1 MEKKKLHARKWK
13 SIGKGVIFLKF
24 LQMSFISRDTVN
36 IFSNIHG
43 KGCQDYPNLWN
54 SITFGI
60 LMKELKALIGE

>member
-43 KGCQDYPNLWN
+43 KGCQDYPNL
-54 SITFGI
+54 
-60 LMKELKALIGE
+60 